1 MTRLV
6 RASEVG
12 EYVFCQHAW
21 WLHVVEGR
29 RSTYVARLT
38 HGTKRHRQHG
48 QRVTVSNILVVAA
61 IIALL
66 CGFIVM
72 RW

>member
-29 RSTYVARLT
+29 HPTHTARLT
-38 HGTKRHRQHG
+38 RGTQRHRQHG
-48 QRVTVSNILVVAA
+48 QRVAASNILVIAA
-61 IIALL
+61 IVALL
-66 CGFIVM
+66 CGFIAAL
-72 RW
+72 W